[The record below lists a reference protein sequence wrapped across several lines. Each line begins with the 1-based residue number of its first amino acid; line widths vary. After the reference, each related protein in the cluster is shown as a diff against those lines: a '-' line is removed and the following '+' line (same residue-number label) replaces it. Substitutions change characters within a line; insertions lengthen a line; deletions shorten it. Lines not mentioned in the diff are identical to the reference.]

1 MATLILS
8 AVGTLVG
15 GPLGGAIGALIGRQV
30 DAGIIG
36 GRKVEGPRL
45 KELSVQTSSYGSAL
59 PLHFGRIQIS
69 GTVIWATELA
79 ENKEKTGGGKGRPAV
94 TTYSYTASFAVALG
108 SRPIKGIGRIW
119 ADGNLLRGEA
129 GDLKVGGKLRVHLG
143 HGDQD
148 ADPLLVEAEGA
159 ALNPAYRNLAYVVF
173 EDLELADYGNRL
185 PSLTLEVIA
194 DDEAVPLDVI
204 VGELVPAASTS
215 GLENSSFK
223 GLTLDQGTA
232 GDILAVLSDVT
243 PLSCSV
249 SDEMLAFGLAERA
262 PARALRVLPFPAAGG
277 DSAEDARANGWSRRR
292 EALPGARQCAVRYY
306 DVARDYQPGLQR
318 SIGRSGPGDVS
329 VIELPAAMSA
339 SEARSLA
346 NVAARRLTLPRDSL
360 RYRVSEID
368 IGMAP
373 GSIVRTPVIEGDW
386 RIDQWEWQAD
396 GVMLD
401 LSAVS
406 PVSPSVSIADS
417 GRSNR
422 ATDLLLAPTQIFAFE
437 LPWDGSGDG
446 TSAAIRVSA
455 TAQTA
460 GWRGATLYAQKHDGT
475 MNLIGSTGRHRT
487 VAGKATSV
495 LPVASPLLL
504 DTGPG
509 VEVELWSSD
518 FSLDSVT
525 WAQLTQGANVA
536 VLGSEIIQFANAEF
550 VSGRTWR
557 ISNLLRGRGGTE
569 HAIASHGPGELFSVI
584 DGGLVSIDSSL
595 IADPTTAGIV
605 ALGLGDAV
613 PAVSA
618 IHSAGLTLRPLSP
631 VHGQSRRNADNSVT
645 IEWTRRS
652 RGAWAWLDEVDVPLN
667 EPEEAWE
674 VSFESAGVRA
684 RIWTTSSTELT
695 VAGALAAE
703 LHTTFP
709 DGQFSCARLDGNPVP
724 SRLPSPCRLEP
735 AYLKGPPNERSSKL
749 FVFDASSRPSPVVFR
764 AITKGSHG
772 Q

>member
-59 PLHFGRIQIS
+59 PLHFGRIRTS

-79 ENKEKTGGGKGRPAV
+79 ENKEKTGGGKGRPSV
-94 TTYSYTASFAVALG
+94 TTYSYTASFAVAVG

-148 ADPLLVEAEGA
+148 ADPLLVEAEGV

-185 PSLTLEVIA
+185 PSLTLEIIA
-194 DDEAVPLDVI
+194 DDDAVSLDVI
-204 VGELVPAASTS
+204 VSELVPAASTS
-215 GLENSSFK
+215 GLESSSFK

-232 GDILAVLSDVT
+232 GDILATLSDVT

-249 SDEMLAFGLAERA
+249 SDETLAFGLAEHA
-262 PARALRVLPFPAAGG
+262 PAGALRILPHPAAGG
-277 DSAEDARANGWSRRR
+277 DSAEDARADGWSRRR
-292 EALPGARQCAVRYY
+292 EALPSARQCAVRYY
-306 DVARDYQPGLQR
+306 DLARDYQPGLQR

-339 SEARSLA
+339 SEARNLA
-346 NVAARRLTLPRDSL
+346 NAAARRLTVARDSL

-373 GSIVRTPVIEGDW
+373 GSIVRTPVIQGDW

-396 GVMLD
+396 GIMLD
-401 LSAVS
+401 LSAVP
-406 PVSPSVSIADS
+406 PVSPSASTADS

-422 ATDLLLAPTQIFAFE
+422 ATDLLPAPSQIFAFE

-446 TSAAIRVSA
+446 ASAAIRVSA
-455 TAQTA
+455 SSQTA
-460 GWRGATLYAQKHDGT
+460 GWRGATLYAQKLDGT
-475 MNLIGSTGRHRT
+475 MSLLGGTGRQRAI
-487 VAGKATSV
+487 AGTTTSG
-495 LPVASPLLL
+495 LHTASPLML

-518 FSLDSVT
+518 FTLDSVT

-536 VLGSEIIQFANAEF
+536 VLGSEIIQFASAKF

-557 ISNLLRGRGGTE
+557 ISGLLRGRGGTE
-569 HAIASHGPGELFSVI
+569 DAIAGHAPGETFCVI
-584 DGGLVSIDSSL
+584 DRGLIAIDRSL
-595 IADPTTAGIV
+595 IADPAATRIV
-605 ALGLGDAV
+605 ALGLGD
-613 PAVSA
+613 VSPVFSF
-618 IHSAGLTLRPLSP
+618 IHGAGRTLRPLSP
-631 VHGQSRRNADNSVT
+631 VHGQSWRNADNSVT
-645 IEWTRRS
+645 LKWTRRS
-652 RGAWAWLDEVDVPLN
+652 RGAWTWLDEVDVPLN
-667 EPEEAWE
+667 EPTEAWE
-674 VSFESAGVRA
+674 VSFESAGVPSSR
-684 RIWTTSSTELT
+684 WNTSSNELT
-695 VAGALAAE
+695 VSGALAAE
-703 LHTTFP
+703 LRTSFP
-709 DGQFSCARLDGNPVP
+709 DGQFFVRQIGRQSRSNPLTIN
-724 SRLPSPCRLEP
+724 LP
-735 AYLKGPPNERSSKL
+735 A
-749 FVFDASSRPSPVVFR
+749 
-764 AITKGSHG
+764 
-772 Q
+772 

>member
-36 GRKVEGPRL
+36 RRKVEGPRL

-59 PLHFGRIQIS
+59 PLHFGRIRTS

-79 ENKEKTGGGKGRPAV
+79 ENREKAGGGKSRPSV
-94 TTYSYTASFAVALG
+94 TTYSYTASFAVAVG

-185 PSLTLEVIA
+185 PSLTLEIIA
-194 DDEAVPLDVI
+194 DDEAVSLDVI
-204 VGELVPAASTS
+204 VGELVPAASAT
-215 GLENSSFK
+215 GLESSSFA

-232 GDILAVLSDVT
+232 GDILATLSEVT

-249 SDEMLAFGLAERA
+249 SDETLAFGLAERA
-262 PARALRVLPFPAAGG
+262 PVGALRILPHPAAGG

-339 SEARSLA
+339 SEARNIA
-346 NVAARRLTLPRDSL
+346 NIAARRLTVPRDSL

-368 IGMAP
+368 TGIAP
-373 GSIVRTPVIEGDW
+373 GSIVRTPVIEGAW

-401 LSAVS
+401 LSAV
-406 PVSPSVSIADS
+406 PPEPQSVSIADS
-417 GRSNR
+417 GRSNP
-422 ATDLLLAPTQIFAFE
+422 AADLLSAPTQIFAFE
-437 LPWDGSGDG
+437 LPWDGSGNG
-446 TSAAIRVSA
+446 SSAVIRVSA

-460 GWRGATLYAQKHDGT
+460 GWRGATLYAQKHDST

-487 VAGKATSV
+487 VSGRATSV
-495 LPVASPLLL
+495 LHAASPLLL
-504 DTGPG
+504 DAGPG

-518 FSLDSVT
+518 FSLNSVT

-536 VLGSEIIQFANAEF
+536 VLGPEIIQFANAEF

-557 ISNLLRGRGGTE
+557 ISGLLRGRGGSE
-569 HAIASHGPGELFSVI
+569 DAIASHTPGESFSVI
-584 DGGLVSIDSSL
+584 DGGLVTVDSSL
-595 IADPTTAGIV
+595 IADSTTARIV

-613 PAVSA
+613 PAVSP
-618 IHSAGLTLRPLSP
+618 IQGAGRTLRPLPP
-631 VHGQSRRNADNSVT
+631 VHGRSRRNSDSSVT
-645 IEWTRRS
+645 LEWTRRS

-684 RIWTTSSTELT
+684 RFWNTSFNGLT
-695 VAGALAAE
+695 IAGSMAAE
-703 LHTTFP
+703 LRTTLP
-709 DGQFSCARLDGNPVP
+709 DGKFFVRQIGRQ
-724 SRLPSPCRLEP
+724 SRSIPLAIDLP
-735 AYLKGPPNERSSKL
+735 A
-749 FVFDASSRPSPVVFR
+749 
-764 AITKGSHG
+764 
-772 Q
+772 